1 MSYEQT
7 VVLLGDATDYVVL
20 CEECA
25 KRRDDNSPR
34 SFFVEGTLRRF
45 ADLGW
50 THCPR
55 GHRIR
60 AIRAGRGV
68 HAEMTTPLW

>member
-1 MSYEQT
+1 MYEQT
-7 VVLLGDATDYVVL
+7 VVLLGETTDYLVL
-20 CEECA
+20 CQECA
-25 KRRDDNSPR
+25 RRRDDGEHR
-34 SFFVEGTLRRF
+34 SFVVQGTLRRH

-60 AIRAGRGV
+60 AIRAGRDV
-68 HAEMTTPLW
+68 HAELTTPLW